1 MQRRVPLYI
10 KIIYALGQFGWS
22 LCSYGLSTQ
31 LFYFFVP
38 PDDKS
43 GIPKYLNDTPILGVF
58 TWLGFMALLTLGFD
72 IFANIWVA
80 GASDRSQSKLGKRR
94 VYMWMAIVPFALSS
108 VLVFFPPSDHHST
121 LNIAWILFFQVIYYI
136 GMAFYVTPFTAMMS
150 DLGEDEKDRLLLSTL
165 ISVTWALGF
174 AVGSQVYSIKSL
186 LEPSMGSLGAF
197 RFTLGMFAIIGFVF
211 MLLPLV
217 FIRESIYGKP
227 NVSNASKEEKIG
239 IGQLFKDKAF
249 SFFISSDFF
258 YWIASNTLSVCLVY
272 YVVNLL
278 KAEEKLASLITVCIL
293 VLSFVSY
300 PFLNMLSAKF
310 GKSVIQKSAYLVQ
323 AFAFLLIF
331 TMGWIPIP
339 VMASV
344 IILGVTIAFP
354 IASFGILPNAILSD
368 IIEYKNRKDGL
379 YMPALYFSMKAVFM
393 KIGIH
398 MNNVIVAA
406 LLPIG
411 KGSSEIGVRFTSVLS
426 IVASLIALALF
437 FGYKES
443 EVLKEKTNEK
453 AIA

>member
-1 MQRRVPLYI
+1 MQRRVPFYI
-10 KIIYALGQFGWS
+10 KLIYALGQFGWS

-38 PDDKS
+38 PDDTA
-43 GIPKYLNDTPILGVF
+43 GFPKYLNDTPIMGLF

-80 GASDRSQSKLGKRR
+80 GASDRSRSKLGKRR
-94 VYMWMAIVPFALSS
+94 AYMWLAIFPFTISS
-108 VLVFFPPSDHHST
+108 ILVFFPPHDYHST
-121 LNIAWILFFQVIYYI
+121 LNVLWILSFQIMYYV

-186 LEPSMGSLGAF
+186 LEPSMGSLQAF
-197 RFTLGMFAIIGFVF
+197 RFTICLFAGIGFIF
-211 MLLPLV
+211 MLLPLI
-217 FIRESIYGKP
+217 FIRESVYCKKTENNGQQQKL
-227 NVSNASKEEKIG
+227 G
-239 IGQLFKDKAF
+239 IAQLFKDKAF

-310 GKSVIQKSAYLVQ
+310 GKAVIQKTAYLVQ
-323 AFAFLLIF
+323 ALAFLLIF

-393 KIGIH
+393 KMGIH

-411 KGSSEIGVRFTSVLS
+411 KGGSEIGVRLTAVLS

-443 EVLKEKTNEK
+443 EVLKKEPEKQ